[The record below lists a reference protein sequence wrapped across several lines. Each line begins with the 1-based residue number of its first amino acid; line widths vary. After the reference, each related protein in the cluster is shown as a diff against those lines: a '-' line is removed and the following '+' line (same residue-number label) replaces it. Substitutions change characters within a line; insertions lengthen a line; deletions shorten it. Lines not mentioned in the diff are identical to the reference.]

1 MKIEQTFAC
10 YRVVGTDYMIYRDVQ
25 NGKWGVAEEKDSVY
39 RPKEITKW
47 HDTLIRAEL
56 EIERKMRELSRAKR
70 YSAALAQRVK
80 ELKEYNGKLRKANRE
95 MSDIISWLDNQ
106 CEDARQR
113 VKALEGRNDG
123 DEKDESTCT
132 ARS

>member
-47 HDTLIRAEL
+47 HDTLIRADL
-56 EIERKMRELSRAKR
+56 EIERKMRKCS
-70 YSAALAQRVK
+70 
-80 ELKEYNGKLRKANRE
+80 
-95 MSDIISWLDNQ
+95 
-106 CEDARQR
+106 
-113 VKALEGRNDG
+113 
-123 DEKDESTCT
+123 
-132 ARS
+132 

>member
-56 EIERKMRELSRAKR
+56 EFERKMRKCS
-70 YSAALAQRVK
+70 
-80 ELKEYNGKLRKANRE
+80 
-95 MSDIISWLDNQ
+95 
-106 CEDARQR
+106 
-113 VKALEGRNDG
+113 
-123 DEKDESTCT
+123 
-132 ARS
+132 

>member
-1 MKIEQTFAC
+1 
-10 YRVVGTDYMIYRDVQ
+10 
-25 NGKWGVAEEKDSVY
+25 
-39 RPKEITKW
+39 
-47 HDTLIRAEL
+47 
-56 EIERKMRELSRAKR
+56 
-70 YSAALAQRVK
+70 
-80 ELKEYNGKLRKANRE
+80 

-123 DEKDESTCT
+123 NEEDESTCT